1 MKFPRSLAIF
11 MLATFSLPAMALN
24 FGKIRADEISVYVQ
38 DLDTGKVQIDY
49 RSDVS
54 VNPASTMKLVTAF
67 AAFQALGKDYRWTT
81 HFKSA
86 APVVG
91 DTLNGDIYWEGSGD
105 PVLDQD
111 GLIALQQQLRDRG
124 IRNIAG
130 QLVLDRSLWGDI
142 RNSKEFAAD
151 EAETYMT
158 PPDPNRLAYKVV
170 AVKGERNPLGDIVWT
185 TNPPLPN
192 IKLDNQTTI
201 IPSAA
206 ECKSINRYMS
216 GRYSGGALIISGNV
230 PETCLSETLY
240 VNMLTSQDFAYRSFI
255 NQWRAAGGTISDG
268 LKVAATPPE
277 AKTLASLKSK
287 PLSEILAD
295 MNKFSNNLI
304 ARSVFL
310 KLGQDKDLHEALH
323 RADSAVKLEL
333 GMAGVDTTNL
343 VLENGSGLSRKERVT
358 AKMMGQLLEQAYF
371 SRYKEEFINTL
382 PIAGVDGTLKTRL
395 KQAGDNLRLKTGT
408 LKNVRALAGYW
419 LGEQPKVVVVVI
431 NSPNSDAYVKD
442 MDRLVSEIVLPG
454 GKSWVALGTTCE
466 ARQDV

>member
-1 MKFPRSLAIF
+1 
-11 MLATFSLPAMALN
+11 
-24 FGKIRADEISVYVQ
+24 
-38 DLDTGKVQIDY
+38 
-49 RSDVS
+49 
-54 VNPASTMKLVTAF
+54 
-67 AAFQALGKDYRWTT
+67 
-81 HFKSA
+81 
-86 APVVG
+86 
-91 DTLNGDIYWEGSGD
+91 
-105 PVLDQD
+105 
-111 GLIALQQQLRDRG
+111 
-124 IRNIAG
+124 
-130 QLVLDRSLWGDI
+130 
-142 RNSKEFAAD
+142 
-151 EAETYMT
+151 
-158 PPDPNRLAYKVV
+158 
-170 AVKGERNPLGDIVWT
+170 
-185 TNPPLPN
+185 
-192 IKLDNQTTI
+192 
-201 IPSAA
+201 
-206 ECKSINRYMS
+206 MS

-240 VNMLTSQDFAYRSFI
+240 VNMLTSQDFARRSFI

-268 LKVAATPPE
+268 LKVAATPSE
-277 AKTLASLKSK
+277 AKTLASLQSK

-371 SRYKEEFINTL
+371 SHYKDEFINTL

-419 LGEQPKVVVVVI
+419 LGEQPKVVVVMI
-431 NSPNSDAYVKD
+431 NSPNSDAYLKD

-454 GKSWVALGTTCE
+454 GKSWVALGKACE
-466 ARQDV
+466 VRQDV